1 MALAQLGKPRLE
13 TRCQLAA
20 LFGAA
25 DALTYL
31 DEGLRQLR
39 QVARLHHQL
48 RHRELL
54 QLFAPGGAD
63 TVGPEQHQVGLEGE
77 QAFRLKLAIAPHRR
91 QAGQRHRAFAAVEH
105 AHQQIGGAEVEH
117 GFAEGRRQ
125 ADHSQLRRSGQ
136 RQAQQQEGEQPA
148 HQPSWRGIR

>member
-1 MALAQLGKPRLE
+1 MG
-13 TRCQLAA
+13 
-20 LFGAA
+20 
-25 DALTYL
+25 
-31 DEGLRQLR
+31 
-39 QVARLHHQL
+39 QVPRLHHQL
-48 RHRELL
+48 CYREFL

-63 TVGPEQHQVGLEGE
+63 AVGPEQHQVGLEGE

-91 QAGQRHRAFAAVEH
+91 QAGQRRRAFAAVEH
-105 AHQQIGGAEVEH
+105 AHQQVCGAEVEH